1 MPKTCGSVRHG
12 PAITGPGAPTDEEVL
27 LTVTAGDPAAVGVA
41 VVLGT
46 RPDAL
51 KLAPV
56 VRALSASPL
65 FEPVVIA
72 TGQHR
77 EMLDQVFEVFDLRP
91 QVDLHL
97 LQDRQTLTSLTSRV
111 LTGLE
116 ALLADLAPA
125 AVLVQGDTTTTF
137 AGALAAFYARIPLV
151 HVEAGLRTH
160 DRWSP
165 YPEEMNRRLT
175 SQLAGLHLA
184 PTEQARDN
192 LLVEGVAADAVV
204 VTGNTSIDA
213 LLWAVNRPAPDD
225 ALLAS
230 LRDDPRRVLLVT
242 LHRRESWGAPL
253 RAVGGALARLARL
266 EPDLLVVL
274 PLHRNPVVREALVP
288 ILGDVDNVRLVEPQ
302 DYGVFVHLMARA
314 DIILTDSGGIQEE
327 GPSLGKPVL
336 VARESTERPE
346 GLAAGTS
353 LLVGTDAERIV
364 EQVRRLLHDS
374 AAHRAMARATN
385 PYGDGRAAERTVLA
399 LARFL
404 GLSEQGIPDF
414 RQ

>member
-1 MPKTCGSVRHG
+1 M
-12 PAITGPGAPTDEEVL
+12 
-27 LTVTAGDPAAVGVA
+27 
-41 VVLGT
+41 LGT

-56 VRALSASPL
+56 VQELKASGL

-77 EMLDQVFEVFDLRP
+77 EMLDQVFEVFELSP
-91 QVDLHL
+91 QVDLQV
-97 LQDRQTLTSLTSRV
+97 LQERQTLTSITHRV

-116 ALLADLAPA
+116 PVLADLLPE

-137 AGALAAFYARIPLV
+137 AGALAAFYARIPLI

-160 DRWSP
+160 ERWSP

-175 SQLAGLHLA
+175 SQLASLHLA
-184 PTEQARDN
+184 PTEQARAN
-192 LLVEGVAADAVV
+192 LLGEGIAPDTVV

-213 LLWAVNRPAPDD
+213 LLWAVRRPEPEDE
-225 ALLAS
+225 LLTS
-230 LRDDPRRVLLVT
+230 LAADPRRVLLVT
-242 LHRRESWGAPL
+242 LHRRESWGTPL
-253 RAVGGALARLARL
+253 RQVAGALATLARL

-288 ILGDVDNVRLVEPQ
+288 VLADRPNVRLVEPQ

-314 DIILTDSGGIQEE
+314 HLILTDSGGIQEE
-327 GPSLGKPVL
+327 GASLGKPVL

-346 GLAAGTS
+346 GLSAGTAR
-353 LLVGTDAERIV
+353 LVGTDPARIV
-364 EQVRRLLHDS
+364 EQVRLLLHDPV
-374 AAHRAMARATN
+374 AYTAMAQAPN
-385 PYGDGRAAERTVLA
+385 PYGDGRAATRTVAA

-404 GLSEQGIPDF
+404 RLTDEAAPEPP
-414 RQ
+414 

>member
-1 MPKTCGSVRHG
+1 M
-12 PAITGPGAPTDEEVL
+12 
-27 LTVTAGDPAAVGVA
+27 
-41 VVLGT
+41 LGT

-65 FEPVVIA
+65 YEPVVIA

-175 SQLAGLHLA
+175 SQLAALHLA
-184 PTEQARDN
+184 PTERARDN
-192 LLVEGVAADAVV
+192 LLTEGVAADAVV

-213 LLWAVNRPAPDD
+213 LLWAVNRPAPDRP
-225 ALLAS
+225 APG
-230 LRDDPRRVLLVT
+230 RPRRPQRLGDHPWLGH
-242 LHRRESWGAPL
+242 LRPEQRRAADQRHPDRRPAARSRPRRRL
-253 RAVGGALARLARL
+253 RARCR
-266 EPDLLVVL
+266 
-274 PLHRNPVVREALVP
+274 R
-288 ILGDVDNVRLVEPQ
+288 
-302 DYGVFVHLMARA
+302 
-314 DIILTDSGGIQEE
+314 
-327 GPSLGKPVL
+327 
-336 VARESTERPE
+336 
-346 GLAAGTS
+346 
-353 LLVGTDAERIV
+353 DASPRDGS
-364 EQVRRLLHDS
+364 VRRL
-374 AAHRAMARATN
+374 T
-385 PYGDGRAAERTVLA
+385 G
-399 LARFL
+399 
-404 GLSEQGIPDF
+404 Q
-414 RQ
+414 

>member
-1 MPKTCGSVRHG
+1 MRRRTGSPGRT
-12 PAITGPGAPTDEEVL
+12 PAIPEEVQ
-27 LTVTAGDPAAVGVA
+27 LTATGGDPAAVGIA

-56 VRALSASPL
+56 IQALRACPL
-65 FEPVVIA
+65 FDPVVIA

-77 EMLDQVFEVFDLRP
+77 EMLDQVFDVFDLRP
-91 QVDLHL
+91 QVDLHV

-116 ALLADLAPA
+116 ALLADLAPG
-125 AVLVQGDTTTTF
+125 AVVVQGDTTTTF
-137 AGALAAFYARIPLV
+137 AGALAAFYARIPVV

-184 PTEQARDN
+184 PTEVARDN
-192 LLVEGVAADAVV
+192 LLVEGVAAEAVV

-213 LLWAVNRPAPDD
+213 LLWAVNRPVPDD

-230 LRDDPRRVLLVT
+230 LGDDPRRVLLVT

-253 RAVGGALARLARL
+253 RAVGGALAKLACL

-288 ILGDVDNVRLVEPQ
+288 LLGEVNNVQLVEPL

-314 DIILTDSGGIQEE
+314 DVILTDSGGIQEE

-364 EQVRRLLHDS
+364 TEGRRLLHDP
-374 AAHRAMARATN
+374 AAYRAMARASN

-399 LARFL
+399 LGRFL
-404 GLSEQGIPDF
+404 GTSEQGIPDF